1 MKVVEL
7 LGALG
12 ENQQFYIRTKDGD
25 YMDYKTAAEH
35 DTRVLG
41 VTAVDKNLI
50 RIDTNFTWYC

>member
-12 ENQQFYIRTKDGD
+12 ENQQFDIRTKDGD
-25 YMDYKTAAEH
+25 HIDYKTAAEH
-35 DTRVLG
+35 EARVLG
-41 VTAVDKNLI
+41 ISAVDKNLI

>member
-12 ENQQFYIRTKDGD
+12 ENQQFDIRTKDGD
-25 YMDYKTAAEH
+25 RIDYKTAAEH
-35 DTRVLG
+35 EAKVLG
-41 VTAVDKNLI
+41 ISAVDKNLI

>member
-12 ENQQFYIRTKDGD
+12 ENQQFYIRTKDGEPI
-25 YMDYKTAAEH
+25 DYKTAAEH
-35 DTRVLG
+35 EARVLG
-41 VTAVDKNLI
+41 ISAVDKNLI